1 MNVYWAKTKGQGNPR
16 LILRDLLA
24 TPEMSDVFGEKVF
37 LFFSFPPFSFSFPF
51 LFLRLLTAISEQQS
65 LVLRALMGT
74 PIGLNLRNVAWHGFF
89 SIDEFWEGF
98 LSFAIVLAVSLADV
112 ILPVLAQF
120 PLRNLVD
127 ISSSFDTVCK
137 QGDIEFFYARHPDG
151 EEGKKDELPVLLQD
165 LPVPVIEELFRR
177 SFFPLRQNRVIYS
190 SALEAFSNGDYY
202 K

>member
-1 MNVYWAKTKGQGNPR
+1 
-16 LILRDLLA
+16 
-24 TPEMSDVFGEKVF
+24 
-37 LFFSFPPFSFSFPF
+37 
-51 LFLRLLTAISEQQS
+51 
-65 LVLRALMGT
+65 MGT

-89 SIDEFWEGF
+89 SVDEFWEGF
-98 LSFAIVLAVSLADV
+98 LSFAIVLAVSLAED

-127 ISSSFDTVCK
+127 ISCSFDAICK
-137 QGDIEFFYARHPDG
+137 QGDIEFFYG
-151 EEGKKDELPVLLQD
+151 EEGKKDDLPVLLQGI
-165 LPVPVIEELFRR
+165 PVPVIEELFRR